1 MGFFNR
7 FRELPQGNSE
17 LDSVL
22 ENLHHLLNAR
32 EGYSSVIRDYGL
44 GQLYAQPDTIHAV
57 RSLLREIL
65 DDIAQFEPRLKVS
78 SLETKGRDSNMKLHL
93 ELIGVVG
100 GIRYLFKVRFDQ
112 IYNQFSVDSAHDIST
127 LE

>member
-93 ELIGVVG
+93 ELIGIVG
-100 GIRYLFKVRFDQ
+100 GIRYLFKVKFDQ

-127 LE
+127 ME

>member
-93 ELIGVVG
+93 ELIGIVG
-100 GIRYLFKVRFDQ
+100 GVRYLFKLRFEQ

-127 LE
+127 ME

>member
-1 MGFFNR
+1 VGFFNR

-93 ELIGVVG
+93 ELIGIVG
-100 GIRYLFKVRFDQ
+100 GIRYLFKVKFDQ

>member
-7 FRELPQGNSE
+7 FRELPQGNTE

-44 GQLYAQPDTIHAV
+44 GQFYAQPDTIHAV
-57 RSLLREIL
+57 RSLLREML
-65 DDIAQFEPRLKVS
+65 SDIAQYEPRLKVS

-93 ELIGVVG
+93 ELIGIVG
-100 GIRYLFKVRFDQ
+100 GVRYLFKLRFDQ

-127 LE
+127 ME

>member
-1 MGFFNR
+1 VGFFNR

-127 LE
+127 ME

>member
-1 MGFFNR
+1 VGFFNR

-93 ELIGVVG
+93 ELIGIVG
-100 GIRYLFKVRFDQ
+100 GIRYLFKVKFDQ

-127 LE
+127 ME

>member
-1 MGFFNR
+1 VGFFNR

-93 ELIGVVG
+93 ELIGLVG
-100 GIRYLFKVRFDQ
+100 GIRYLFKLKFDQ

-127 LE
+127 ME

>member
-93 ELIGVVG
+93 ELIGLVG

-127 LE
+127 ME

>member
-93 ELIGVVG
+93 ELIGIVG
-100 GIRYLFKVRFDQ
+100 GIRYLFKVKFDQ

>member
-7 FRELPQGNSE
+7 FRELSQGNSE

-44 GQLYAQPDTIHAV
+44 GRYYAQPDTIHAV
-57 RSLLREIL
+57 RTLLREIL

-78 SLETKGRDSNMKLHL
+78 SLETKGRDSSMKLHL
-93 ELIGVVG
+93 ELIGIVG
-100 GIRYLFKVRFDQ
+100 GVRYLFKVKFDQ

-127 LE
+127 ME

>member
-7 FRELPQGNSE
+7 FRELPQGSSE

-93 ELIGVVG
+93 ELIGIVG
-100 GIRYLFKVRFDQ
+100 GIRYLFKVKFDQ

>member
-1 MGFFNR
+1 VGFFNR

-44 GQLYAQPDTIHAV
+44 GRYYAQPDTIHAV
-57 RSLLREIL
+57 RTLLREIL

-93 ELIGVVG
+93 ELIGIVG
-100 GIRYLFKVRFDQ
+100 GVRYLFKVKFDQ

-127 LE
+127 ME

>member
-93 ELIGVVG
+93 ELIGLVG
-100 GIRYLFKVRFDQ
+100 GIRYLFKVKFDQ

>member
-93 ELIGVVG
+93 ELIGIVG
-100 GIRYLFKVRFDQ
+100 GVRYLFKLRFDQ

-127 LE
+127 ME

>member
-93 ELIGVVG
+93 ELIGLVG
-100 GIRYLFKVRFDQ
+100 GIRYLFKLKFDQ

>member
-127 LE
+127 ME

>member
-93 ELIGVVG
+93 ELIGLVG

>member
-93 ELIGVVG
+93 ELIGLVG
-100 GIRYLFKVRFDQ
+100 GIRYLFKLKFDQ

-127 LE
+127 ME